1 MHTNEI
7 EGFRSALREMVRELG
22 MLNRKSSG
30 TDLSPLQSH
39 ILIELDRDPTGVT
52 ELARRLC
59 VEKSS
64 ISRTLRG
71 LESADLLERTQN
83 ESDGRAA
90 VFTLSKEGI
99 SVLKTLTDHANDF
112 TAQALS
118 LTSES
123 EKQQIY
129 QSVKSLTRALV
140 NARSQR
146 SLNILIR
153 PIRPDDNLAIAGVIR
168 KSFRDNKI
176 DHLEGV
182 SLHDPALNDL
192 TSAYQNTG
200 SGYWIVES
208 EGRILGGVGIAP
220 LQGAGADYCEL
231 QKLYLDSSV
240 TGIGLGRRLM
250 ALAVEKATSFGYRY
264 CYLETLDELS
274 SAVALYETFGF
285 KHLDGSLGSTGHNS
299 CDICMLKTLA

>member
-1 MHTNEI
+1 MQTNEI
-7 EGFRSALREMVRELG
+7 EEFRAALREMVRELG

-39 ILIELDRDPTGVT
+39 ILIELDREPAGVT

-71 LESADLLERTQN
+71 LESANLLARTQD
-83 ESDGRAA
+83 ESDGRAT
-90 VFTLSKEGI
+90 VFNLSHEG
-99 SVLKTLTDHANDF
+99 VVALKDLTEHANDF

-118 LTSES
+118 LASDS

-146 SLNILIR
+146 DLQVQIR
-153 PIRPDDNLAIAGVIR
+153 PIRREDNLAIADVIR
-168 KSFRDNKI
+168 QSFRDNKI

-192 TSAYQNTG
+192 TSAYQKPG
-200 SGYWIVES
+200 SGYWVVEH
-208 EGRILGGVGIAP
+208 EGKILGGVGIAP
-220 LQGAGADYCEL
+220 LQGAGEEYCEL

-250 ALAVEKATSFGYRY
+250 ALAIQQAEAFGYRY

-274 SAVALYETFGF
+274 SAVSLYEAFGF
-285 KHLDGSLGSTGHNS
+285 KHLGSSLGNTGHNS
-299 CDICMLKTLA
+299 CEICMLKTLK